1 MAYTSKHNGHS
12 GQCHQQTN
20 NNQKGE
26 ARDKEQ
32 NIAVANNDP
41 RQENANISI
50 DKKNNTTRQQSH
62 QNWVWVNHQ
71 KTRQAGIHKMTIIS
85 PADML
90 ATAA

>member
-32 NIAVANNDP
+32 TVQWQTMI
-41 RQENANISI
+41 Q
-50 DKKNNTTRQQSH
+50 DKKMQTFQ
-62 QNWVWVNHQ
+62 
-71 KTRQAGIHKMTIIS
+71 
-85 PADML
+85 
-90 ATAA
+90 